1 MGASVLETHNPL
13 AMSLEMLLTAL
24 IATALIVGATVDY
37 FRSLRL
43 NEKSVARKTWDWIK
57 NLADILWGLG

>member
-1 MGASVLETHNPL
+1 VK
-13 AMSLEMLLTAL
+13 LLTAL
-24 IATALIVGATVDY
+24 IAATLIALVTVDY
-37 FRSLRL
+37 FRGLRH